1 MATALDCT
9 QDCSLK
15 AAELR
20 AAGYQTIVRY
30 YSMSAWKRI
39 GAAEARALTRVGL
52 RLAVT
57 YQDRQNQVADFSEPK
72 GRLAG
77 QNAFNYAQSVI
88 MQPANSAI
96 YFAVDFDPSQQE
108 VTNNVIPFFNGL
120 RAAMLAANNNTMPY
134 RIGVYGSG
142 RTCRMLLG
150 ANLAEFAW
158 LSQSSGF
165 AEYQAFLAS
174 GNWHLSQ
181 EMPAKVLGLDC
192 DPDETNPQHADIG
205 AFDLPED
212 HFGPALPPVAAST
225 FEVNASNGLRLR
237 GGPGTNFDILDVL
250 PSGAK
255 VTVLASSGDWAQVD
269 AHGQGKADGYVL
281 AAFLRPA

>member
-9 QDCSLK
+9 HDCSLK
-15 AAELR
+15 AAALR
-20 AAGYQTIVRY
+20 AAGYQTIIRY
-30 YSMSAWKRI
+30 YSMSAWKRV
-39 GAAEARALTRVGL
+39 GAAEARALTRAGL

-88 MQPANSAI
+88 MQPADSAI

-108 VTNNVIPFFNGL
+108 VTNNVIPFFNGV

-142 RTCRMLLG
+142 RTCRMLLA

-158 LSQSSGF
+158 LSQSTGF

-181 EMPAKVLGLDC
+181 QMPATVLSLDC
-192 DPDETNPQHADIG
+192 DPNETNPQHADIG
-205 AFDLPED
+205 AFNLAED
-212 HFGPALPPVAAST
+212 HFGPALPPVASST

-269 AHGQGKADGYVL
+269 AHGHGKADGYVF
-281 AAFLRPA
+281 AAYLRPV

>member
-1 MATALDCT
+1 MATALDTT
-9 QDCSLK
+9 QDCSLR

-20 AAGYQTIVRY
+20 TAGYQTIIRY

-39 GAAEARALTRVGL
+39 GAAEARALTRAGL

-88 MQPANSAI
+88 MQPADSAI

-108 VTNNVIPFFNGL
+108 VTNSVIPFFNGV
-120 RAAMLAANNNTMPY
+120 RTAMLAANNNTMPY
-134 RIGVYGSG
+134 RIGAYGSG
-142 RTCRMLLG
+142 RTCRMLLA
-150 ANLAEFAW
+150 ANLVEFAW
-158 LSQSSGF
+158 LSQSTGF

-174 GNWHLSQ
+174 GNWDLSQ
-181 EMPAKVLGLDC
+181 KLPATVLGLDC
-192 DPDETNPQHADIG
+192 DPDDTNPQHADIG
-205 AFDLPED
+205 AFDLTED
-212 HFGPALPPVAAST
+212 HFGPALPPVASST

-269 AHGQGKADGYVL
+269 AHGHGKADGYVY
-281 AAFLRPA
+281 AAYLRPA